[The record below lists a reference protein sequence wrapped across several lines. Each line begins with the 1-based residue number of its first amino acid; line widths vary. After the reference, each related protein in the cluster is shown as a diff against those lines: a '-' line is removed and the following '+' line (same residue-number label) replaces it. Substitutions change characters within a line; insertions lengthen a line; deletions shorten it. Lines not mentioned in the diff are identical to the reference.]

1 MKHYSEEDL
10 IAYQMGESSDAR
22 SIGEHL
28 EQCAEC
34 ATLAESVAQTLRVFS
49 AEPVPMRTPIDMDLS
64 WQRLRG
70 NLAVLEAAPKKKQ
83 WFSLWMW
90 PAAGA
95 FAAAA
100 VIMVAVGLRMHHVP
114 NAGGGQET
122 ATQRASVTD
131 ALKSLVSR
139 HQQAHPINGHGP
151 LTDVPSDDPQISAH
165 LDSAERLLTTV
176 NHEEGPLDEAT
187 RAQAHDLLL
196 KNAVYTQTARD
207 RGDLAEAV
215 VLDNLGRVLIGLD
228 HAPET
233 PKSTWQLRL
242 EMNTDGLLLDLRV
255 LRQNDEHGSSR

>member
-10 IAYQMGESSDAR
+10 IAYQMGESSEAR

-49 AEPVPMRTPIDMDLS
+49 AEPVPMRTPVDMDLS

-70 NLAVLEAAPKKKQ
+70 NLAVLEAAPKKKR
-83 WFSLWMW
+83 WLSLWMW

-95 FAAAA
+95 FAAA

-114 NAGGGQET
+114 NTGGAQET

-131 ALKSLVSR
+131 ALKSLVGR